1 MFSAEVLSQ
10 LRSLNWLAQEV
21 RRLPA
26 GSLEGVRLQEQIAT
40 VRARLPNSILGYHDQ
55 FAARGKPSIAP
66 VDGRHCSACHGAL
79 PAALLAELAGPRR
92 FGVCPHCGVFLWSAD
107 HTDPVASTPPEQ
119 PKPLSTLTSHPSP
132 LTSAPSPLTPAP
144 APALSSARPSGSK
157 SDHV

>member
-21 RRLPA
+21 CRVPA

-55 FAARGKPSIAP
+55 FAARNQPSIAA
-66 VDGRHCSACHGAL
+66 VDGQHCGACRGAL

-92 FGVCPHCGVFLWSAD
+92 FGVCPHCGVFLWSGDDARVPSLPASD
-107 HTDPVASTPPEQ
+107 VASAPMPI
-119 PKPLSTLTSHPSP
+119 SF
-132 LTSAPSPLTPAP
+132 SA
-144 APALSSARPSGSK
+144 ARPSATK
-157 SDHV
+157 VHHA